1 MVRTLFMSAALIVA
15 ANVAGAQITTY
26 MTPPRPLAET
36 PQAIAAADS
45 ARKDSVA
52 TATMTNMRAWV
63 DSAAGVP
70 APQYVGGVDTAAL
83 ANDPGRPVT
92 TPTFNEPVT
101 TTFSDGSVAPA
112 TASSL
117 PTLALLGFAFFA
129 VGALLLAYRHRG

>member
-52 TATMTNMRAWV
+52 TAAMTNMRAWV

-70 APQYVGGVDTAAL
+70 APRYVGGLDTAAL
-83 ANDPGRPVT
+83 ANDPGR
-92 TPTFNEPVT
+92 PVT

-117 PTLALLGFAFFA
+117 PMLALLGFAFFA

>member
-1 MVRTLFMSAALIVA
+1 MVRTLFISAALILA

-26 MTPPRPLAET
+26 MTPPRPLSET

-70 APQYVGGVDTAAL
+70 APRYVGGVDTAAL

-92 TPTFNEPVT
+92 TPTDNEPVT
-101 TTFSDGSVAPA
+101 TFSDGAVAPA
-112 TASSL
+112 TASAL
-117 PTLALLGFAFFA
+117 PTLALLGFALFA
-129 VGALLLAYRHRG
+129 VGALLLAFRHRG